1 MDRPTK
7 RPTESEDDRDR
18 LRVPSVVHVFTPRH
32 YPEFVRVRVRPF
44 LLRLLV
50 LGGNLRCAT
59 HLCRAGFAI
68 AAAADTTAIHPRLSD
83 RLERLPDGSCQIREQ
98 IPFGVHLMR
107 LTIGPRLQE

>member
-1 MDRPTK
+1 MFLPRGII
-7 RPTESEDDRDR
+7 RSWS
-18 LRVPSVVHVFTPRH
+18 VSPSSL
-32 YPEFVRVRVRPF
+32 RPF

-59 HLCRAGFAI
+59 HLWRAGFAI

-83 RLERLPDGSCQIREQ
+83 RLERLADGSCQILEQ